1 MIETDAQESRFI
13 GFTMHPAVTIN
24 GAIYRGDLDG
34 ADIFAAICNAF
45 NSKDNRPP
53 YCNRDF
59 DI

>member
-34 ADIFAAICNAF
+34 ADIFSAICHSFKN
-45 NSKDNRPP
+45 
-53 YCNRDF
+53 
-59 DI
+59 